1 MSGIRTILP
10 SLCLSQLRPYSLQ
23 DSRTIEHAWQQHE
36 EEVQLVISTRH
47 YLIDLQQLQ
56 QINEETNQAR
66 FIKRIVTP
74 DTTETTTTATD
85 SIDESTNS
93 SRQSTATITTTN
105 NSSDART
112 EMMKDNIELY
122 SSFIQSLFSVL
133 YEVYNSSAG
142 PAVKH
147 RCLQAILRM
156 IYYCPSDLLEI
167 ILKQQSIS
175 SHIAS
180 MLASSDYKI
189 VASALQMAEILMKKL
204 PQIFSIYF
212 YREGVVHQIEILIG
226 FGILSSSSS
235 SSSSNTSL
243 TRHNHTSGSH
253 SQLDLV
259 HLNDNNSSSHIES
272 LDEQLRKTNTRRYYT
287 TTEINPSTRIE
298 TRSQRARVPKTST
311 RSMFEEFSSRPILN
325 RATGASF
332 STGTLDIGLGRGR
345 PTRGHVASPTLFRP
359 TSNFDP
365 STYYPRPPI
374 YVPSPYAY
382 ASSVPTAA
390 SLINPVPTTT
400 TQRQTQLILSSQEK
414 AKLKEWIQN
423 QAKHFRT
430 AYFSNNSSTSNIA
443 LQIINRLATAV
454 DILHVGKDQQENG
467 KALRDIANIIA
478 KGDVSPFEMVHS
490 GLITKL
496 FQYLTDDITI
506 PNNRSE
512 RLKQFLNIFMNIPL
526 ENEQDYDIILKQYI
540 IELYQS
546 QFNHG
551 KNHHR
556 KEYNILNHLIN
567 KLHGCINQLEQFPIR
582 INDIAGRPA
591 HSSALRL
598 ITTHQLKCNLV
609 RHPQCKTLKQWNS
622 GPVKIDPLA
631 LVSAIEKYLLLR
643 GIAHSKIDDPSN
655 TLDDDESEVSNE
667 SDAEDVINVLTR
679 SSTMRLEFLIND
691 HIIPH
696 NMTIYQAVRLYST
709 PTQRTADNESET
721 DTDESI
727 FSSSTIWTR
736 IHTINY
742 RQATNSSSTINTSL
756 GTSNIT
762 TSSSSSNRIRR
773 TINTQNLSKKTIK
786 TSKRSSIIS
795 TIDELWLNGQCKKSK
810 SLLITTLDESLSS
823 ILTINDLSL
832 NAIFL
837 LRILNS
843 LNIYWY
849 DLYIHTNTMHNNQ
862 NIILTLISKNEFLSA
877 KLTSKV
883 NRQLQDPV
891 VIMMGQIPSW
901 ITEMGYSC
909 SFLFPFE
916 TRQMLFYPCAFDR
929 ERAMQR
935 LLDSSDMLTQQHNN
949 DQTDRQS
956 IIPRIERKKVQLSR
970 TNILSEME
978 KILDNWNS
986 KHFLEVQYEDEVGF
1000 GLGPTLEAY
1009 SLLSK
1014 ELQKNGLE
1022 LWRTDKIFDSIKGYY
1037 PIKI

>member
-1 MSGIRTILP
+1 M
-10 SLCLSQLRPYSLQ
+10 
-23 DSRTIEHAWQQHE
+23 
-36 EEVQLVISTRH
+36 
-47 YLIDLQQLQ
+47 
-56 QINEETNQAR
+56 
-66 FIKRIVTP
+66 
-74 DTTETTTTATD
+74 
-85 SIDESTNS
+85 
-93 SRQSTATITTTN
+93 TTN
-105 NSSDART
+105 
-112 EMMKDNIELY
+112 
-122 SSFIQSLFSVL
+122 
-133 YEVYNSSAG
+133 
-142 PAVKH
+142 
-147 RCLQAILRM
+147 
-156 IYYCPSDLLEI
+156 
-167 ILKQQSIS
+167 
-175 SHIAS
+175 
-180 MLASSDYKI
+180 
-189 VASALQMAEILMKKL
+189 
-204 PQIFSIYF
+204 
-212 YREGVVHQIEILIG
+212 
-226 FGILSSSSS
+226 
-235 SSSSNTSL
+235 
-243 TRHNHTSGSH
+243 
-253 SQLDLV
+253 
-259 HLNDNNSSSHIES
+259 
-272 LDEQLRKTNTRRYYT
+272 
-287 TTEINPSTRIE
+287 
-298 TRSQRARVPKTST
+298 
-311 RSMFEEFSSRPILN
+311 
-325 RATGASF
+325 
-332 STGTLDIGLGRGR
+332 
-345 PTRGHVASPTLFRP
+345 
-359 TSNFDP
+359 
-365 STYYPRPPI
+365 
-374 YVPSPYAY
+374 
-382 ASSVPTAA
+382 
-390 SLINPVPTTT
+390 
-400 TQRQTQLILSSQEK
+400 
-414 AKLKEWIQN
+414 
-423 QAKHFRT
+423 
-430 AYFSNNSSTSNIA
+430 
-443 LQIINRLATAV
+443 
-454 DILHVGKDQQENG
+454 
-467 KALRDIANIIA
+467 
-478 KGDVSPFEMVHS
+478 
-490 GLITKL
+490 
-496 FQYLTDDITI
+496 
-506 PNNRSE
+506 
-512 RLKQFLNIFMNIPL
+512 
-526 ENEQDYDIILKQYI
+526 
-540 IELYQS
+540 
-546 QFNHG
+546 
-551 KNHHR
+551 
-556 KEYNILNHLIN
+556 
-567 KLHGCINQLEQFPIR
+567 
-582 INDIAGRPA
+582 
-591 HSSALRL
+591 
-598 ITTHQLKCNLV
+598 
-609 RHPQCKTLKQWNS
+609 
-622 GPVKIDPLA
+622 
-631 LVSAIEKYLLLR
+631 
-643 GIAHSKIDDPSN
+643 DDPSN

-762 TSSSSSNRIRR
+762 TSSSSNRIRR

-891 VIMMGQIPSW
+891 VMMMGQIPSW